1 MKNHSP
7 IYNLLHQE
15 IKACAD
21 HLLEISQKEDFSS
34 EKDGQHVLGRLNELH
49 QFSLKM
55 RSEEHYHP
63 LSELKNYMESTML
76 RYQDDQKQ
84 LLTMRLSE
92 AISLLGIPPEPGIK
106 FKASIVRSLMNHLV
120 RHFLEEV
127 KPGRPLFRKLSKI
140 KQI

>member
-1 MKNHSP
+1 MKNNSP

-15 IKACAD
+15 IKTCAD
-21 HLLEISQKEDFSS
+21 ELLEIGKKENFSS
-34 EKDGQHVLGRLNELH
+34 ENDGEHILGRLNELH
-49 QFSLKM
+49 QFSMKM

-63 LSELKNYMESTML
+63 LSELKSYLESTML

-92 AISLLGIPPEPGIK
+92 AISLLGMPPEPGIK
-106 FKASIVRSLMNHLV
+106 FKPSIVRSLMNHLV

-127 KPGRPLFRKLSKI
+127 KPGRPLFRKLNEI
-140 KQI
+140 KG